1 MLRKILYFRCHL
13 RTEILSS
20 FCEDQFSKFLPSIR
34 SETIFFSMASLRV
47 GLLDSAVFTLSW
59 HQKIWRVREPGCK
72 WMPGQG
78 WCWRWNCVADLYWST
93 KMFLRMYL
101 PASGNPNRNT
111 GTRATLATENR
122 LMSMRTLLA
131 HDLGEASSPSSVLDL
146 SLAMSSLSA
155 SCVVPVSRPSSMKR
169 MFPLW
174 L

>member
-1 MLRKILYFRCHL
+1 
-13 RTEILSS
+13 
-20 FCEDQFSKFLPSIR
+20 
-34 SETIFFSMASLRV
+34 
-47 GLLDSAVFTLSW
+47 
-59 HQKIWRVREPGCK
+59 
-72 WMPGQG
+72 
-78 WCWRWNCVADLYWST
+78 
-93 KMFLRMYL
+93 MYL

-174 L
+174 IKLGPIGSIGFCKCLKCTPVRDLPLHPPSDHLLLPLHEVHLQRDGAGVLKDPYNL